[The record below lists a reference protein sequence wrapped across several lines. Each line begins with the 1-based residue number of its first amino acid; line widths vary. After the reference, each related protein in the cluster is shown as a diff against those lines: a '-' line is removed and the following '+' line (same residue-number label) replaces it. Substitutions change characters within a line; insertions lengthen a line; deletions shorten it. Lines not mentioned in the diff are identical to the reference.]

1 MDTGKKISLC
11 RKEAGLSQEALA
23 DKLGISRQAVS
34 RWETGEAL
42 PDTVKIVQ
50 LARIF
55 NVSCDYLLLEE
66 VEDKGGTTRNNGD
79 FPLAAT
85 PVAERRR
92 KFRMVLGTSA
102 TVLGIICTCS
112 ALLYATYWADHT
124 DWWLTAWGP
133 FGTALFCTGIVV
145 PFILGIALL
154 FVGGFSLVREYM
166 RED

>member
-50 LARIF
+50 LARLF
-55 NVSCDYLLLEE
+55 NVSCDYLLMEE
-66 VEDKGGTTRNNGD
+66 VEDSKPVDTESRQSTERNHIK
-79 FPLAAT
+79 
-85 PVAERRR
+85 R
-92 KFRMVLGTSA
+92 KQEIFRI
-102 TVLGIICTCS
+102 VLGIVS
-112 ALLYATYWADHT
+112 VLLGLWIIVRAFRGWYTIQ
-124 DWWLTAWGP
+124 LFIIGVVVMF
-133 FGTALFCTGIVV
+133 FGIYL
-145 PFILGIALL
+145 LIA
-154 FVGGFSLVREYM
+154 EYM